1 MAIGN
6 IPKTKRE
13 YREFFAGGP
22 GAQGG
27 SKNGA
32 GVTIEASQAGYT
44 KTVLRFEDTPIPLV
58 DEAGVV
64 AYGSLK
70 VFDMPAGLILIA
82 GAVADLAVTTEAVDP
97 EADSGVIATFD
108 GDFGV
113 GTTAAGNNNALAT
126 TEQNIIPTTPTPQA
140 VGGATT
146 AKGVSTAGVVLDGTG
161 TAADV
166 FLNFLVDDADQ
177 DVTTEPSRLV
187 VNGTL
192 TLIWALAGD
201 K

>member
-1 MAIGN
+1 MAIGGT
-6 IPKTKRE
+6 IPKTKAEQRA
-13 YREFFAGGP
+13 FFAGAA

-27 SKNGA
+27 TSNGK

-70 VFDMPAGLILIA
+70 VFDLPVGLILIA
-82 GAVADLAVTTEAVDP
+82 GAVADLAVTKSSA
-97 EADSGVIATFD
+97 GVIAAFD

-113 GTTAAGNNNALAT
+113 GSAAAGNNNALAG
-126 TEQNIIPTTPTPQA
+126 TEQNIIPTTATPQA
-140 VGGATT
+140 VAGATT
-146 AKGVSTAGVVLDGTG
+146 AKGISTGGLQLDGTAG
-161 TAADV
+161 AVDV
-166 FLNFLVDDADQ
+166 FLNFLVDDADH
-177 DVTTEPSRLV
+177 DVTTTPCNLIL
-187 VNGTL
+187 NGTL
-192 TLIWALAGD
+192 TLLWALAGD

>member
-6 IPKTKRE
+6 IPKTKAEQRA
-13 YREFFAGGP
+13 FFAGAA

-27 SKNGA
+27 TKNGA
-32 GVTIEASQAGYT
+32 GVSIEASQAGYT
-44 KTVLRFEDTPIPLV
+44 KTVLRFADTPIPLV

-113 GTTAAGNNNALAT
+113 GTAAAGNNNALAG
-126 TEQNIIPTTPTPQA
+126 TEQNIIPTTATPQA

-146 AKGVSTAGVVLDGTG
+146 AKGVSTAGLVLDGT
-161 TAADV
+161 AAAVDV

>member
-6 IPKTKRE
+6 IPKTKAEQRA
-13 YREFFAGGP
+13 FFAGAA

-27 SKNGA
+27 TSNGK
-32 GVTIEASQAGYT
+32 GVKVEASQVGYT

-70 VFDMPAGLILIA
+70 VFDLPVGLILVA
-82 GAVADLAVTTEAVDP
+82 SAVADLAVTKSSA
-97 EADSGVIATFD
+97 GVIAAFD

-113 GTTAAGNNNALAT
+113 GSAAAGNNNALAG
-126 TEQNIIPTTPTPQA
+126 TEQNIIPTTATPQA
-140 VGGATT
+140 VAGATT
-146 AKGVSTAGVVLDGTG
+146 AKGISTAALQLDGTAG
-161 TAADV
+161 AVDV
-166 FLNFLVDDADQ
+166 FLNFLVDDADH
-177 DVTTEPSRLV
+177 DVTTTPCNLIL
-187 VNGTL
+187 NGTL
-192 TLIWALAGD
+192 TLIWAIAGD